1 MLIGTGKLFVIRL
14 LLSGITNLVNEGYTE
29 GFDDFKNKQKYLY
42 SENVFDKLYIEH
54 WGKTQMLKKFSLDK
68 INGT

>member
-1 MLIGTGKLFVIRL
+1 MLTGTGKLFVIRL
-14 LLSGITNLVNEGYTE
+14 LLSGITNLVNEGYIE

-42 SENVFDKLYIEH
+42 SESVFNKLYIEH
-54 WGKTQMLKKFSLDK
+54 WRKTQMLKKFPLDK